1 MCFLCQQMSLLY
13 LRVSP
18 PLKEPSGQFYDF
30 DPAPFWGE
38 DEGLGSGVGVLGE
51 VSGENILLIFLQII

>member
-1 MCFLCQQMSLLY
+1 MSLLY
-13 LRVSP
+13 LRVSL

-38 DEGLGSGVGVLGE
+38 GEGEGLGLGVGV
-51 VSGENILLIFLQII
+51 